1 MKRLLLPALL
11 LTTLTACTAAPA
23 DTLPAAAPTPTPTST
38 PAPTAAPTP
47 ADALTPEEKIGQ
59 LFIIRPDALD
69 LTLPQETINDA
80 KADGVTMLTDAMRET
95 LQAYPVGGICQF
107 GKNITDPEQLAQF
120 NADLQAASRT
130 PLFIAVD
137 EEGGAVA
144 RLANHPAFDLP
155 QYESAAA
162 VGASGDPADACGM
175 GQTIGAYLKE
185 YGFNMDFAPDA
196 DVNTNP
202 DNPIIGT
209 RAFSSD
215 AATAAEMAAAA
226 ADGLRTGG
234 ILPTLKHFPGHGD
247 TSEDT
252 HVGTVTLNKTLDDL
266 RSCELVPFAQN
277 VNNAPLIMAA
287 HITVPQVT
295 GDDTPAS
302 LSSVMLTDLLRGE
315 LGYQGLIV
323 TDSLA
328 MQAITDVY
336 TPGQAAVKALQ
347 AGADLLLMPNG
358 LADAYTAVLEAVQD
372 GTIPQQRLDE
382 SVQRILQCKYQY
394 GILTQ

>member
-1 MKRLLLPALL
+1 
-11 LTTLTACTAAPA
+11 
-23 DTLPAAAPTPTPTST
+23 
-38 PAPTAAPTP
+38 
-47 ADALTPEEKIGQ
+47 
-59 LFIIRPDALD
+59 
-69 LTLPQETINDA
+69 
-80 KADGVTMLTDAMRET
+80 
-95 LQAYPVGGICQF
+95 
-107 GKNITDPEQLAQF
+107 
-120 NADLQAASRT
+120 
-130 PLFIAVD
+130 
-137 EEGGAVA
+137 
-144 RLANHPAFDLP
+144 
-155 QYESAAA
+155 
-162 VGASGDPADACGM
+162 M

-185 YGFNMDFAPDA
+185 YGFTMDFAPDA

-215 AATAAEMAAAA
+215 AGTAAAMAAAM
-226 ADGLRTGG
+226 ADGLRQNGV
-234 ILPTLKHFPGHGD
+234 LPTLKHFPGHGD

-252 HVGTVTLNKTLDDL
+252 HVGNVTLNKTLDDL

>member
-1 MKRLLLPALL
+1 MPGI
-11 LTTLTACTAAPA
+11 AC
-23 DTLPAAAPTPTPTST
+23 
-38 PAPTAAPTP
+38 
-47 ADALTPEEKIGQ
+47 
-59 LFIIRPDALD
+59 
-69 LTLPQETINDA
+69 
-80 KADGVTMLTDAMRET
+80 
-95 LQAYPVGGICQF
+95 
-107 GKNITDPEQLAQF
+107 
-120 NADLQAASRT
+120 
-130 PLFIAVD
+130 
-137 EEGGAVA
+137 
-144 RLANHPAFDLP
+144 
-155 QYESAAA
+155 
-162 VGASGDPADACGM
+162 
-175 GQTIGAYLKE
+175 
-185 YGFNMDFAPDA
+185 
-196 DVNTNP
+196 
-202 DNPIIGT
+202 
-209 RAFSSD
+209 
-215 AATAAEMAAAA
+215 
-226 ADGLRTGG
+226 
-234 ILPTLKHFPGHGD
+234 TLKHFPGHGD

-358 LADAYTAVLEAVQD
+358 LADAYTARAGSCAGWYHPPAETGRKLAAHFAMQIPIRHPDAV
-372 GTIPQQRLDE
+372 TRCRL
-382 SVQRILQCKYQY
+382 
-394 GILTQ
+394 